1 MMMINNNGAIKI
13 SAMLTIL
20 FLGLRL
26 ANYIYWSWYWVL
38 SPILIYIILEI
49 TIASMIWLGSMVLE
63 AFKDEVK
70 IDDE

>member
-1 MMMINNNGAIKI
+1 MINNNGAIKI